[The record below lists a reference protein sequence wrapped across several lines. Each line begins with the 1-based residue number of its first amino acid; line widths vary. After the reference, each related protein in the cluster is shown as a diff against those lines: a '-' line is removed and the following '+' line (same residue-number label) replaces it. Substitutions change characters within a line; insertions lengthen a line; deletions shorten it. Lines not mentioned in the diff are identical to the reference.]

1 MHLPGQEDGD
11 ISYAFPLNLLPAPV
25 YLSFSVLAVIPKMSH
40 AL

>member
-11 ISYAFPLNLLPAPV
+11 ISAFHLNLLPAPA
-25 YLSFSVLAVIPKMSH
+25 YLSFSVLAVIAKMSR